1 MTYKGIKRE
10 DTCGLAFDS
19 RRSHA
24 SKRNDNEASA
34 ATKCLHFGMV
44 EPIGHARSAMTKEP
58 SDAETRLHVS
68 PHGGQLK
75 KLKFRIYPRRTSHAR
90 SAMTRC

>member
-44 EPIGHARSAMTKEP
+44 EPKGVALAQQVRDDSRA
-58 SDAETRLHVS
+58 S
-68 PHGGQLK
+68 PYNTFSR
-75 KLKFRIYPRRTSHAR
+75 KFGVFERFFA
-90 SAMTRC
+90 CLLCNL

>member
-44 EPIGHARSAMTKEP
+44 EPIGHARSAMTRCRSQNKSGKTMHKRRRGEP
-58 SDAETRLHVS
+58 RLPFS
-68 PHGGQLK
+68 
-75 KLKFRIYPRRTSHAR
+75 S
-90 SAMTRC
+90 